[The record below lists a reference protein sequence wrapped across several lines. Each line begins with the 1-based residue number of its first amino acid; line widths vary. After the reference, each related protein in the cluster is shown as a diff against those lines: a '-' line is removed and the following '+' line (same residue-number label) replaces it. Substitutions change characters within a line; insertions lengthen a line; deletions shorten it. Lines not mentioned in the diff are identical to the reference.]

1 MSQQPSVPAS
11 DSPPE
16 LVFVDLDRTLI
27 SGYSISAF
35 ALERMLS
42 RQATLMSLWNQARA
56 FALYLSGRWDY
67 ERLTSIC
74 MSQLAGEDAGE
85 LALFS
90 ERVYRRHLRRRIY
103 PEARRLVRRHL
114 AAGRHVVMVTSA
126 SRFQAA
132 PVARSLRI
140 AEICCT
146 ELEVVDGYL
155 TGHAETCFG
164 VGKLLAARAVAERLG
179 SSLVPARFYT
189 DSEEDL
195 PLLEGVGKPVVVN
208 PKPGLRRIANRRR
221 WPVLEFTGN
230 KPARIWPGRLGRS
243 WRQGSTSVVDRLR
256 RLGAR

>member
-1 MSQQPSVPAS
+1 MYQQSPVSAP

-16 LVFVDLDRTLI
+16 LVFLDLDRTLI

-35 ALERMLS
+35 ALDRLLS
-42 RQATLMSLWNQARA
+42 RQASLKDLWDQARA

-74 MSQLAGEDAGE
+74 MSQLAGEDAGD

-114 AAGRHVVMVTSA
+114 AAGRHIVMVTSA
-126 SRFQAA
+126 SRFQAT
-132 PVARSLRI
+132 PVARSLQI

-146 ELEVVDGYL
+146 ELEIVDGLL

-164 VGKLLAARAVAERLG
+164 VGKLSAARAVAERLG
-179 SSLVPARFYT
+179 SSLVQARFYT

-195 PLLEGVGKPVVVN
+195 PLLESVGKPVVVN
-208 PKPGLRRIANRRR
+208 PKPGLRRIAMRRR
-221 WPVLEFTGN
+221 WPVLDFARN
-230 KPARIWPGRLGRS
+230 KSAPTWRVRLAQLWQR
-243 WRQGSTSVVDRLR
+243 GSTSIADRLR
-256 RLGAR
+256 GLGAR